1 MTFEVFRALKENGQV
16 VSKKILF
23 PFSFEKNFHRGYS
36 WTMELASRMN
46 ATPFFFT
53 VVPAHQHD
61 QNRLSNVYHSLLE
74 ARGNYLKYFLFSKKG
89 RSIPKTERLIEK
101 GDFTWSLIKFIK
113 KTKFDIIVV
122 DLQASELSPT
132 TLQDVVENANG
143 VIVLPD
149 QKQGLDHS
157 LSGPDKTIEKKITQ
171 DFYDILGQSNL
182 YKVPSNFF
190 HALGRD
196 KWLFNYLRGLFR
208 TNQDPL

>member
-1 MTFEVFRALKENGQV
+1 VTFRAILALNQNAV

-23 PFSFEKNFHRGYS
+23 PFSFEKDFHRGYS

-53 VVPAHQHD
+53 VLPARYPND
-61 QNRLSNVYHSLLE
+61 QNRISKVYHSLLE
-74 ARGNYLKYFLFSKKG
+74 ARGNYLQYFHDAKNV
-89 RSIPKTERLIEK
+89 RAIPKTERLIEK
-101 GDFTWSLIKFIK
+101 GDFTWSLIKFVK

-149 QKQGLDHS
+149 QKESPDHS
-157 LSGPDKTIEKKITQ
+157 ADGTAKGVEKKITQ

-182 YKVPSNFF
+182 YKVPSYFF
-190 HALGRD
+190 QALGRD
-196 KWLFNYLRGLFR
+196 KKVFNYLRSLFR
-208 TNQDPL
+208 KNQNPY

>member
-1 MTFEVFRALKENGQV
+1 MQYFR
-16 VSKKILF
+16 
-23 PFSFEKNFHRGYS
+23 
-36 WTMELASRMN
+36 
-46 ATPFFFT
+46 
-53 VVPAHQHD
+53 
-61 QNRLSNVYHSLLE
+61 
-74 ARGNYLKYFLFSKKG
+74 FSKKG

-101 GDFTWSLIKFIK
+101 GDFTWSLIKFVR

-132 TLQDVVENANG
+132 TLHDVVENANG

-149 QKQGLDHS
+149 QKQCLDSSLAGL
-157 LSGPDKTIEKKITQ
+157 GNTIEKKITQ
-171 DFYDILGQSNL
+171 DFYDTLGRSNL

>member
-1 MTFEVFRALKENGQV
+1 MPN
-16 VSKKILF
+16 
-23 PFSFEKNFHRGYS
+23 
-36 WTMELASRMN
+36 N

-53 VVPAHQHD
+53 VVPAENRHD
-61 QNRLSNVYHSLLE
+61 NEPSSHVYHSLLE
-74 ARGNYLKYFLFSKKG
+74 ARGNYLKYFRFSKRS

-101 GDFTWSLIKFIK
+101 GDFTWSLIKFVK

-149 QKQGLDHS
+149 QKEARVNS
-157 LSGPDKTIEKKITQ
+157 LAGPSKAIEKRIKQ
-171 DFYDILGQSNL
+171 DFYDILAQSNL

-190 HALGRD
+190 HTLGRD
-196 KWLFNYLRGLFR
+196 KSLFNYLHGLFR
-208 TNQDPL
+208 KSQNPH

>member
-1 MTFEVFRALKENGQV
+1 
-16 VSKKILF
+16 
-23 PFSFEKNFHRGYS
+23 
-36 WTMELASRMN
+36 MELASRMN

-53 VVPAHQHD
+53 VVPTHQHD

-74 ARGNYLKYFLFSKKG
+74 ARGNYLQYFRFSKKG

-101 GDFTWSLIKFIK
+101 GDFTWSLIKFVK

-149 QKQGLDHS
+149 QKESIDHRMAGHS
-157 LSGPDKTIEKKITQ
+157 KAIEKKITQ
-171 DFYDILGQSNL
+171 DFYDTLGQSDL
-182 YKVPSNFF
+182 YKVPGNFF
-190 HALGRD
+190 RTLGRD
-196 KWLFNYLRGLFR
+196 RRLFNYLRGLFR
-208 TNQDPL
+208 KNQNPQ

>member
-1 MTFEVFRALKENGQV
+1 MGRL
-16 VSKKILF
+16 SMRILF

-36 WTMELASRMN
+36 WTMELATRTN

-53 VVPAHQHD
+53 VVPA
-61 QNRLSNVYHSLLE
+61 QNRHDNEPSSHVYHSLLE
-74 ARGNYLKYFLFSKKG
+74 ARGNYLKYFRFSKRS

-101 GDFTWSLIKFIK
+101 GDFTWSLIKFVK

-149 QKQGLDHS
+149 QKDSLDDS
-157 LSGPDKTIEKKITQ
+157 LTGPGQAIDNKIRQ

-190 HALGRD
+190 HALGHD
-196 KWLFNYLRGLFR
+196 KKLFNYLRNLFG
-208 TNQDPL
+208 NSQNPH